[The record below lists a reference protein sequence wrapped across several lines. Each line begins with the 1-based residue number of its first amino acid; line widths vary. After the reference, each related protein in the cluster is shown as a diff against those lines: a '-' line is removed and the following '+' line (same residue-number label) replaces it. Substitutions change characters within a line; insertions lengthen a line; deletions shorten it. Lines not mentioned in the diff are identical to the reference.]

1 MKSYSAHKQDN
12 IWFKKKLDN
21 HYLIRL
27 RKNHE
32 EVERE
37 TDDGVEKMWVC
48 DEIEFQTPLRKDI
61 KEYVEQNF
69 DKLYDKYE
77 IS

>member
-12 IWFKKKLDN
+12 IWWKKKLDN

-32 EVERE
+32 EIERE
-37 TDDGVEKMWVC
+37 TDDGIENIWVC
-48 DEIEFQTPLRKDI
+48 DEIEFQTPLRQDI

>member
-1 MKSYSAHKQDN
+1 MKSYSMHKQDN

-37 TDDGVEKMWVC
+37 TDDGIEKMSVC

-61 KEYVEQNF
+61 KEYVKQNF

>member
-27 RKNHE
+27 RKNHK

-37 TDDGVEKMWVC
+37 NDDGVEKMWVC
-48 DEIEFQTPLRKDI
+48 DEIEFKTPLRQDI

-77 IS
+77 IA